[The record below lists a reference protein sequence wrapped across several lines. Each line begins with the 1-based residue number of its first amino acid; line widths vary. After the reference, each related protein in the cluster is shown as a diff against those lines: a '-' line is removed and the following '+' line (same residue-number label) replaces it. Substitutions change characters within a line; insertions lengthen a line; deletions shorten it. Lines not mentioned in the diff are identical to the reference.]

1 MFPFHQWGLVADA
14 AKVSIMF
21 VNAAIWRD
29 LISFHKDWVRWAAG
43 EKRSA
48 KIFMLLTLVTALG
61 ILGQAG

>member
-1 MFPFHQWGLVADA
+1 MFPFDQWSLVANA

-21 VNAAIWRD
+21 IDTAIRRD
-29 LISFHKDWVRWAAG
+29 LISFRKDWVRWAAG
-43 EKRSA
+43 EKLSA